1 MCSQGCGWPG
11 RADGTLGEVGPHP
24 LARPG
29 SPDAKTPSQIC
40 LSRRCLVTYLL
51 SPRAAWSWSS
61 RSAGVCET
69 QGQWQ
74 GRSLGLRV

>member
-1 MCSQGCGWPG
+1 MCSQGCGWTG
-11 RADGTLGEVGPHP
+11 RANGTLGEAGPHP

-29 SPDAKTPSQIC
+29 SPDAKTASQIC

-61 RSAGVCET
+61 RSELGSVKLRASGKAGR
-69 QGQWQ
+69 WD
-74 GRSLGLRV
+74 